1 MISVI
6 LLMAGKGKRCGLDRN
21 KILYKL
27 GNKPIYQY
35 SLDLFLKY
43 DFEIICVVNKDDLG
57 ELKDKLPKN
66 VKIVLGGKERY
77 DSVLNG
83 VKEAK
88 GDYLIIHDS
97 ARPFLDKK
105 IIDEILNIKND
116 TNCILT
122 YMDAKDTIKIN
133 DNKLTSLDRSKL
145 ILATTP
151 QAGPKNIILDSYLKK
166 EENKIFTD
174 DISLV
179 EYYHPEVKIDLIKS
193 NDENFKITKE
203 IDLKLA
209 SLIWREYD

>member
-6 LLMAGKGKRCGLDRN
+6 LLMAGKGKRCGLDKN

-27 GNKPIYQY
+27 GNKPIYRY

-43 DFEIICVVNKDDLG
+43 DFEIICVVNKDDLD

-83 VKEAK
+83 IKEAK

>member
-1 MISVI
+1 M
-6 LLMAGKGKRCGLDRN
+6 
-21 KILYKL
+21 
-27 GNKPIYQY
+27 
-35 SLDLFLKY
+35 
-43 DFEIICVVNKDDLG
+43 
-57 ELKDKLPKN
+57 
-66 VKIVLGGKERY
+66 
-77 DSVLNG
+77 
-83 VKEAK
+83 
-88 GDYLIIHDS
+88 H
-97 ARPFLDKK
+97 
-105 IIDEILNIKND
+105 IDV
-116 TNCILT
+116 
-122 YMDAKDTIKIN
+122 KIN
-133 DNKLTSLDRSKL
+133 DTKLTSLDRSKL

>member
-6 LLMAGKGKRCGLDRN
+6 LLMAGKGKRCGLDKN

-43 DFEIICVVNKDDLG
+43 DFEIICVVNKDDLD
-57 ELKDKLPKN
+57 ELKDKLPNN

-83 VKEAK
+83 IKEAK

-97 ARPFLDKK
+97 ARPFLDKSV
-105 IIDEILNIKND
+105 IEEILNKKND

-122 YMDAKDTIKIN
+122 YMDVKDTIKIN
-133 DNKLTSLDRSKL
+133 DDKISSLDRSKL
-145 ILATTP
+145 ISASTP

-166 EENKIFTD
+166 EDNKIFTD